1 MLLFVLASL
10 TKTPVL
16 AIFKEIWIFII
27 PLILSSLFIV
37 LVPET

>member
-27 PLILSSLFIV
+27 PLILSLSS
-37 LVPET
+37 